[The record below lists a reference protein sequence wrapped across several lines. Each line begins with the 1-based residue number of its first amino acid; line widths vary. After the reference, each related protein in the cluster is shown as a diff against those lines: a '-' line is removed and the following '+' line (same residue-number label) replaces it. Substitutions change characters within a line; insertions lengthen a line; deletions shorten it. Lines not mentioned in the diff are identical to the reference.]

1 MEIEKAN
8 LYVACRSLEAMWCA
22 VTRVLESRHS
32 DSRQNICLL
41 TGLPVD
47 GLHTF
52 FSESLILAQNERWR
66 RG

>member
-8 LYVACRSLEAMWCA
+8 LYVACRSLEAMGCA
-22 VTRVLESRHS
+22 VNRVLESRHP
-32 DSRQNICLL
+32 DSRQNICLSS
-41 TGLPVD
+41 GLPA
-47 GLHTF
+47 GRLHTF